1 MWLEKRIRIT
11 DKIVCPFHSSFSLLF
26 HFFFW
31 IMFRFASCAKRLS
44 RSLSTTGK
52 TTIPSIQ
59 GLSDAEI
66 VKLVKEK
73 RIPHYKLESVLNNT
87 QKAAQIRREA
97 LLSNHDSELKDIP
110 LNNWNSGEFFA
121 RVQIFPP
128 LDTFENH
135 GTILL
140 LFSREETV
148 KM

>member
-1 MWLEKRIRIT
+1 MWLEKRVRIT
-11 DKIVCPFHSSFSLLF
+11 DKMVCPFHSSFSLLF
-26 HFFFW
+26 LDHVPFCFLRKETLLIPFYNW
-31 IMFRFASCAKRLS
+31 
-44 RSLSTTGK
+44 K

-73 RIPHYKLESVLNNT
+73 KIPHYKLESVLNNT

-110 LNNWNSGEFFA
+110 LNNWNSGEFFD
-121 RVQIFPP
+121 RVQVFPP